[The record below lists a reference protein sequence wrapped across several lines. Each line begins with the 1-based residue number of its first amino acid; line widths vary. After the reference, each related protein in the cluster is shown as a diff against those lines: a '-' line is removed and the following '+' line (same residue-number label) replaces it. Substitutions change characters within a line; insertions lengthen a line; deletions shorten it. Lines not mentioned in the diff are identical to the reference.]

1 MKQFTEIEANPKILN
16 GKPCIKN
23 TRISVDIILEW
34 MASGSTIQDIVNA
47 YPHLST
53 VGISQALQYA
63 AYFMRN
69 EIIIEVKQPA
79 A

>member
-34 MASGSTIQDIVNA
+34 MASGATIQDIVDT
-47 YPHLST
+47 YPHLSFKA
-53 VGISQALQYA
+53 VSQALQYE
-63 AYFMRN
+63 N
-69 EIIIEVKQPA
+69 
-79 A
+79 